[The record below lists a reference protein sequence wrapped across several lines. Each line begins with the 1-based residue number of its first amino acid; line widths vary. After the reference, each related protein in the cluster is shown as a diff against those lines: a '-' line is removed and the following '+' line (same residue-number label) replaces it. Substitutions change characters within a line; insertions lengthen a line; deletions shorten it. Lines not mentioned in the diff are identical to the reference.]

1 MEESSFSH
9 FMVLVVFLIFVGL
22 GYLIER
28 IKKRIIKDEIDE

>member
-22 GYLIER
+22 GYKR
-28 IKKRIIKDEIDE
+28 IKQMIKDEIDG